1 MEKKSFVEHKEE
13 KHRVYECKICDKKS
27 SSRFGL
33 NQHNKQAH
41 PEQMQEMDLE
51 KAQCSGKR
59 KLDSVVDRLTNK
71 TTGNTITTTAGFMV
85 VEKDG
90 EIEDAPESQI
100 NLKRRKLS
108 ERLQDP
114 IKVKDRSK
122 QVNVNSFRSQI
133 LTLKKKVSRMQREV
147 GTEPDYVI
155 LMKNNLQD
163 PHTSNPA
170 ASAGKYLVFGEG
182 AIKQKLVKSG
192 IKFDDKKMFLMANNH
207 NFDEEKISKK
217 APVGEEVQKTK
228 KRTTEE
234 KNVRIK
240 PRKVA
245 TPGFSFV
252 DPSSSSEDSSASSAE
267 DS

>member
-27 SSRFGL
+27 SSRLGL
-33 NQHNKQAH
+33 MQHNKQVH

-51 KAQCSGKR
+51 KAHCSGKR

-85 VEKDG
+85 VV
-90 EIEDAPESQI
+90 AFESQI
-100 NLKRRKLS
+100 NLKRRELS

-192 IKFDDKKMFLMANNH
+192 ITFDVNKMFLMANNH
-207 NFDEEKISKK
+207 NFDEEKVSKK
-217 APVGEEVQKTK
+217 APVGVEVQKTK
-228 KRTTEE
+228 KRITEE

-252 DPSSSSEDSSASSAE
+252 DPSSSSDSSASSAE